1 MKISVI
7 SLIVISIFLS
17 GLFLSCALHSSLYEE
32 RGVANTSNQTFTSIY
47 KPANTEGSATTRSTF
62 NMESTVNKV
71 GMALIRAI
79 PANLTLCVVNVSPN
93 SDQMADF
100 AVEELKFRL
109 AESQKFK
116 VLDEKASNSMR
127 IRQRNT
133 NEVNEASAISLGQM
147 VGANIV
153 ITVSI
158 TRTGLRQIL
167 SVKALDSRTAQIVA
181 MVHETI

>member
-1 MKISVI
+1 MKISLI
-7 SLIVISIFLS
+7 SLMAISIFLS
-17 GLFLSCALHSSLYEE
+17 GLFLSCASSKYEE
-32 RGVANTSNQTFTSIY
+32 RGVAHTSNQTFTSVY
-47 KPANTEGSATTRSTF
+47 KPANTEGTVATRSTSS
-62 NMESTVNKV
+62 MESAVNRV
-71 GMALIRAI
+71 GMALMRAI
-79 PANLTLCVVNVSPN
+79 PVNLTLCVVNVSPN

-109 AESQKFK
+109 AESQRFK
-116 VLDEKASNSMR
+116 VLDERAFNTMR

-133 NEVNEASAISLGQM
+133 GEVNEALAVSLGQT

-158 TRTGLRQIL
+158 TRTGLRQVL

-181 MVHETI
+181 MVHEMI